1 MHPYGLGSRV
11 AIHGGLRLS
20 AFGVM
25 GAWGEGADFYRPPH
39 ASAWGMG
46 LDSIDRP
53 LAPLSID
60 PPPPARGGTGAIAQ
74 RRTSVYRTGHW
85 EAPTP

>member
-25 GAWGEGADFYRPPH
+25 GAWGEG
-39 ASAWGMG
+39 
-46 LDSIDRP
+46 LDSIDSCTQ
-53 LAPLSID
+53 AHGG
-60 PPPPARGGTGAIAQ
+60 RGWIL
-74 RRTSVYRTGHW
+74 
-85 EAPTP
+85 